1 MNLIEEAYQRLFPN
15 HSFSYLT
22 TVRYSRQLGDFN
34 STIRRQ
40 GNIITVHL
48 NVLWK
53 YVDEEIVLGLIQH
66 LLGKIFREKRST
78 PNMELYHN
86 FVKNIPSFTPKTKND
101 PLLLDSFVRVNE
113 QYFSGLLER
122 PNLEWGSP
130 SRRKLAHYNFHTDTI
145 TVSTLFQEARAEVLD
160 YLMYHELLHKH
171 HQFQHRNGRSS
182 FHSHAFKIDEKRYE
196 HYQEMEREI
205 TAITQQKR
213 RTLPTEKKR
222 FWGLF
227 A

>member
-22 TVRYSRQLGDFN
+22 SVRYSRQLGDFN
-34 STIRRQ
+34 STIRLQ

-101 PLLLDSFVRVNE
+101 PLLLNSFVRVNE

-160 YLMYHELLHKH
+160 YLMHHELLHKH
-171 HQFQHRNGRSS
+171 HQFQHKNGRSTYHGRD
-182 FHSHAFKIDEKRYE
+182 FHAAEKLYP
-196 HYQEMEREI
+196 HHDQLEREL
-205 TAITQQKR
+205 QQIVR
-213 RTLPTEKKR
+213 TEKKR
-222 FWGLF
+222 STVTRWWMPW
-227 A
+227 